1 MKTNVNRFSDELAYQ
16 ILQEYLTTDI
26 SQSELKKKYN
36 YKEEEEEETL
46 LQLIK
51 KERTLMPKLGSKE
64 SFRKTRAT
72 TSART
77 ELR

>member
-1 MKTNVNRFSDELAYQ
+1 MKTNVNNFLDELTYQ

-36 YKEEEEEETL
+36 YKEEEEVKEETL

-51 KERTLMPKLGSKE
+51 KERTLMPKLGVRKLLGKLE
-64 SFRKTRAT
+64 PHFRQN
-72 TSART
+72 
-77 ELR
+77 